1 MKKAAF
7 YSKWLDDSNGLVKDS
22 SNEFMEQNETGT
34 LLLAMPSHSAAGLL
48 ARMVK
53 GVVSFLQNLLS
64 PQTRKEG
71 VRCGQKAFRLREIFQ
86 TTAIGALYGLLFASL
101 LLAPLPRME
110 SQPYGGRP
118 GITSQPRNPSDCSP
132 PPSFD
137 FRWMDDYMSEEKK
150 EEIFC
155 ALWDGETVTF
165 RVMLRV
171 PEIFGLLLPS
181 LGFFRTFT
189 VSNWEELNTTGY
201 TLKDQVKEMND
212 LDKAFKTNQRNYDR
226 LVRAKKTCR
235 LNCATAA
242 AAAALVCLTT
252 ITAPPAFLACEAGV
266 LITELAC
273 FAICQNNFNAGRKN
287 LDEDFEDIMDEI
299 GRVIAL

>member
-1 MKKAAF
+1 MKKTLF
-7 YSKWLDDSNGLVKDS
+7 FRKRLDNPNGLVKDCLK
-22 SNEFMEQNETGT
+22 NEMEQNETAT
-34 LLLAMPSHSAAGLL
+34 QKLAKPSNSTAGLL
-48 ARMVK
+48 ARVVK

-64 PQTRKEG
+64 PLTHKEG
-71 VRCGQKAFRLREIFQ
+71 VRAEKVSRLRAFFQ
-86 TTAIGALYGLLFASL
+86 TAGIGTIYGLLFAAL
-101 LLAPLPRME
+101 VLAPLPRME
-110 SQPYGGRP
+110 AQPYGGT
-118 GITSQPRNPSDCSP
+118 GTTSSSRDCSP

-137 FRWMDDYMSEEKK
+137 FRWMDNYMSEEKK

-299 GRVIAL
+299 NRVIAL